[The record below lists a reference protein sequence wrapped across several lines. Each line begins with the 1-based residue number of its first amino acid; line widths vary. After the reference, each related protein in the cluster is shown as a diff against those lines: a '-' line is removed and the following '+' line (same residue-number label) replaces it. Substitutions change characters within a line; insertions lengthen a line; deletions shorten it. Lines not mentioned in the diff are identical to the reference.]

1 MIDACCM
8 SNFAGAY
15 DQVQQRCRC
24 LQPGGITSFV
34 GAVSHMYEQTLQDS
48 SSSSPSCWTLA
59 HKHTH
64 THTHRHSLSHTCLHW
79 LLKDVQPKSK
89 SPEVVKLVVPQS
101 PHMRSRISCGILAHW
116 PNPPTAYSIGYS
128 VRFILTFEGIGF
140 KAQFGPRNEREPS
153 VSFLDRVARLDA

>member
-1 MIDACCM
+1 MPAAC
-8 SNFAGAY
+8 
-15 DQVQQRCRC
+15 
-24 LQPGGITSFV
+24 
-34 GAVSHMYEQTLQDS
+34 QTLLERMIRFS
-48 SSSSPSCWTLA
+48 SDADVSSLEELRPSWVQSPTCTSKRSRTRRRLHRPA
-59 HKHTH
+59 GPLRTN

>member
-1 MIDACCM
+1 MQM
-8 SNFAGAY
+8 SPAWRNYVLRGCSLPHVRANA
-15 DQVQQRCRC
+15 
-24 LQPGGITSFV
+24 PGLVVVFTV
-34 GAVSHMYEQTLQDS
+34 LLDPCAQ
-48 SSSSPSCWTLA
+48 
-59 HKHTH
+59 TH